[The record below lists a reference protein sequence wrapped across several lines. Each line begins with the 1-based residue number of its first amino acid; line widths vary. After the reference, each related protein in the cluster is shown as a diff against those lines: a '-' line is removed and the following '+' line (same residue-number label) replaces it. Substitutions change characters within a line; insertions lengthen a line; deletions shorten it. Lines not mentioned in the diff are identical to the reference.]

1 MRTPS
6 LPSRPPT
13 LVAKYY
19 LYQATMT
26 FGFFS
31 PIWVVFLLSRDL
43 SYTQIALLGSLSAGI
58 SVVGELPT
66 GYVGDRWGRR
76 TSLLLGA
83 TLLAGSVYAL
93 AVAQSFA
100 GFVVIYALWALGGA
114 FRSGSGDAWLYDVL
128 DERLDA
134 DRYTTVRG
142 RGGAVNMTVGAASM
156 LGAGALY
163 AIDPALP
170 FWIAGTVNVAGVVV
184 LLTMPTVDPTPSDGD
199 DGAGDDADL
208 GIRETASVLRTELF
222 APHVRSVVLGVALF
236 FGATITADSFVQ
248 PIAVDHVG
256 LSPTALG
263 PLYTAFS
270 LVAAVA
276 SYNADRLQSALGRR
290 SALWVVPVVVGALLV
305 LPVVLAPIVALPVF
319 FVLKASKQA
328 LHPIASGFVNDN
340 VDSVGRATVLSA
352 ASMCYAAVRFVLK
365 PLGGLVADAFGPLS
379 AFATIG
385 AFLAATVLVTRGLAA
400 LTETTEADAPVRA

>member
-1 MRTPS
+1 MRTPR
-6 LPSRPPT
+6 LPSRPPF

-76 TSLLLGA
+76 SSLLLGA

-93 AVAQSFA
+93 AVVRSFA

-142 RGGAVNMTVGAASM
+142 RGGAVNMTAGAASM

-163 AIDPALP
+163 AVDPALP
-170 FWIAGTVNVAGVVV
+170 FWIAGTVNVAGVLV
-184 LLTMPTVDPTPSDGD
+184 LLTMPTVEPSPAGDGD
-199 DGAGDDADL
+199 DGDDL
-208 GIRETASVLRTELF
+208 GVRETARVLRTELF
-222 APHVRSVVLGVALF
+222 APNVRSVVLGVALF
-236 FGATITADSFVQ
+236 FGATVTADSFVQ
-248 PIAVDHVG
+248 PIAVDHVD
-256 LSPTALG
+256 LSTAALG

-276 SYNADRLQSALGRR
+276 SYNADRVQSALGRR
-290 SALWVVPVVVGALLV
+290 SALWVVPVVVGALLA
-305 LPVVLAPIVALPVF
+305 LPMVLAPIVALPVF

-328 LHPIASGFVNDN
+328 LHPIASGFINDN
-340 VDSVGRATVLSA
+340 VDSAGRATVLSA

-379 AFATIG
+379 AFATVG
-385 AFLAATVLVTRGLAA
+385 AFLVAAVLVTRGLAA
-400 LTETTEADAPVRA
+400 LTETTEGDAPVRA